1 MAITIKRV
9 LQASGDKDK
18 VFNKSVITMQSF
30 GKKKSNTTAPNT
42 TQIKINSR
50 WIKDLK

>member
-30 GKKKSNTTAPNT
+30 GKKKVIPQLQTLL
-42 TQIKINSR
+42 R
-50 WIKDLK
+50 